1 MNLYEL
7 SKTILSLNKA
17 PINKVRFARVIYFV
31 HKELIRKKFMSPED
45 IAYIRSPLGP
55 IPEGLLRLTLEH
67 PNITAHPALGPSFAA
82 EEYTINLS
90 DADET
95 EETLML
101 EQYRDILKATERT
114 LKALSAYTTPELVEA
129 SHADPSW
136 INNFNGVH
144 FFITPADLKN
154 PFPFT
159 TIRIKIRVKPAPSE
173 ISALQANLL
182 RGMMRDIVK
191 ESTDLEYPDQ
201 ASTQT
206 NSASRTNPAI
216 SRAKPS
222 TASKTT
228 PKLNPLD
235 VLSILPFLRH
245 QKTAKNAPKTSQKS
259 PKATKPSTK
268 STARPQKPTSSAPKT
283 EQNPNKRGKRGQQG
297 TTFPLSSDAG
307 HSEAPASD
315 KPHEGTK

>member
-7 SKTILSLNKA
+7 ARTILSLNKA

-67 PNITAHPALGPSFAA
+67 PNIIAHPALGPSFAA
-82 EEYTINLS
+82 EEYTINPS
-90 DADET
+90 DTDEA

-101 EQYRDILKATERT
+101 EQYRDVLKATERT

-136 INNFNGVH
+136 INNFNGAH

-159 TIRIKIRVKPAPSE
+159 TIRIKIRVKPAPNE

-201 ASTQT
+201 ATPQTKSTP
-206 NSASRTNPAI
+206 NAKKPAVP
-216 SRAKPS
+216 RAKSS
-222 TASKTT
+222 TTSKTA

-245 QKTAKNAPKTSQKS
+245 QKAAKNLPK
-259 PKATKPSTK
+259 P
-268 STARPQKPTSSAPKT
+268 
-283 EQNPNKRGKRGQQG
+283 EQNQNKQGKQGQQG
-297 TTFPLSSDAG
+297 TKFPLSSNAG
-307 HSEAPASD
+307 HSEAPTSD

>member
-7 SKTILSLNKA
+7 ARTILLLNHS
-17 PINKVRFARVIYFV
+17 PINRVRFARIIYFV

-55 IPEGLLRLTLEH
+55 IPEGLLRLALEH
-67 PNITAHPALGPSFAA
+67 PNIITHPATGPSFAA
-82 EEYTINLS
+82 EEYAINLS
-90 DADET
+90 DTDES

-101 EQYRDILKATERT
+101 EQYREVLKATERT
-114 LKALSAYTTPELVEA
+114 LKALSPYSTPELVEA

-136 INNFNGVH
+136 VNNFNGAR

-159 TIRIKIRVKPAPSE
+159 AIRIKIRVKPAPSE
-173 ISALQANLL
+173 LGALQANLL
-182 RGMMRDIVK
+182 RGMMQDIVK

-201 ASTQT
+201 VNTD
-206 NSASRTNPAI
+206 NSKA
-216 SRAKPS
+216 AKPS
-222 TASKTT
+222 EAPRKPT

-235 VLSILPFLRH
+235 ILSAFPFLKH
-245 QKTAKNAPKTSQKS
+245 PKTPQNASKPAQ
-259 PKATKPSTK
+259 KPSKTTK
-268 STARPQKPTSSAPKT
+268 NSQKT
-283 EQNPNKRGKRGQQG
+283 EQNQNKRGKRAQQG
-297 TTFPLSSDAG
+297 TKFPLSSDTG

-315 KPHEGTK
+315 KTHEGTK